1 MPNFISRLP
10 QTLRTFS
17 RKPAARRSFIG
28 LLAFILLIGLFGY
41 FVLPGIIKSQAEQLI
56 SEKLNRQTTIGKVDV
71 SPYAMRVT
79 IHDMKMMEPEGD
91 AVFASFGALTVNVSL
106 QSLFR
111 FAPVIEEVKLDTPY
125 VHLVRKDAQHYNI
138 DDLIALAGNQPP
150 KPEDSKPARFSVFNI
165 QINGGRF
172 ELDDKLEQVVHKI
185 TDLKLGIP
193 FISSLPSQVDVFVEP
208 MLSANING
216 TPLLIKGKAH
226 PFADPMEATVD
237 LNLDNLDLTTYLK
250 YIPGTPH
257 FKLPSARLDMNMVA
271 HFRQKKDEAPAL
283 LLTGDVTLKNV
294 QLNDASD
301 KSILKLPSL
310 KVTLQDAKVLD
321 SKIAVARVAIDG
333 IEASIARAAGGRL
346 NIDNLLTPP
355 TATAPKAAQ
364 KSQPKQAKVS
374 TPAEQTA
381 PSTAA
386 ATEADNQATKQAAP
400 PKPAEPLVLA
410 LGELEIRNAAFSY
423 ADAQA
428 AQPMQAGV
436 KDFDLNVRN
445 VNVDTGKRI
454 VDVGEVISN
463 RAGFSLQQGKPP
475 AARRHNGNAA
485 TAAPPSK
492 PAAKKNGKKG
502 EAEEPG
508 YIVNIGKIAI
518 AGWSAQLEDRSL
530 RRPAVTTIAP
540 LNLAIQNVSTKPDA
554 RGRIDLQATVNK
566 NGKLSVQ
573 GELGMAPL
581 YGDLALDFRQVDI
594 MQLQPYFT
602 DQVNILLTRANVSG
616 KGALRFAQNKGN
628 FTGSF
633 KGDVALNDVATV
645 DKLSASDFLRWKSL
659 SVKGMNV
666 NFSPFSLDI
675 DQVALNSFFARIIID
690 PTGRINLQDVARGE
704 NEAHKSV
711 TDDKQQPVAAQE
723 RVRGTN
729 TASAP
734 LPQLAK
740 PASTVPPIKIGKVLL
755 RGGRVRFTD
764 NFIKPNYTANLQRL
778 NGSIAGL
785 SSDANSNASVDLKGL
800 VNSAP
805 LAVAGRV
812 NPLKGDLS
820 MDIRAE
826 VRGMELAPLS
836 PYSGRYIGYGIE
848 KGKLTFDVTYKV
860 EDRVLTAQNRLV
872 LEQLTLGDKVDS
884 PDAPSLPVQFA
895 LSLLKDRN
903 GVIDIN
909 LPIGGSLDDPQF
921 SIGGIIVKVIVNLI
935 TKAVTAPFSLIGSMF
950 GGGEELSHLAF
961 DPGRAALSD
970 KASEKL
976 KTIAKALDDRPA
988 LKLEITGRT
997 DPQAD
1002 REGLKRA
1009 SIDRKVRALKLK
1021 DMVARGQSAEGARVT
1036 VTPQEYP
1043 ALLKRVYKDEDFK
1056 KPRNMIGMQKDL
1068 PVAEME
1074 KLMTENAKVSDDDLT
1089 LLGNRRAQAA
1099 KDWLT
1104 TEGKIP
1110 AERIFILASKSGA
1123 DGKDAKDNAPAARV
1137 DFSLK

>member
-1 MPNFISRLP
+1 MPNFLSRLP

-111 FAPVIEEVKLDTPY
+111 FAPVIEEFKLDAPY

-138 DDLIALAGNQPP
+138 DDLIALANSQPP
-150 KPEDSKPARFSVFNI
+150 KQEDSKPARFSVFNI

-216 TPLLIKGKAH
+216 TPLLVKGKAH

-271 HFRQKKDEAPAL
+271 HFQQKKDAAPAL

-333 IEASIARAAGGRL
+333 IETSIARAAGGRL

-355 TATAPKAAQ
+355 TATAPKAVQ
-364 KSQPKQAKVS
+364 KSQPKQAKAS
-374 TPAEQTA
+374 TPAEQAA

-386 ATEADNQATKQAAP
+386 ATATEADKQTTKQAP
-400 PKPAEPLVLA
+400 PAKSAEPLVLA

-428 AQPMQAGV
+428 AQPMQAGA
-436 KDFDLNVRN
+436 KNFDLNVRN

-454 VDVGEVISN
+454 VDIGEVVSN
-463 RAGFSLQQGKPP
+463 RAGFSLQQGNPP
-475 AARRHNGNAA
+475 AARKRNGNAA
-485 TAAPPSK
+485 TTSTPSK
-492 PAAKKNGKKG
+492 PAAKKNGKKD
-502 EAEEPG
+502 ETEESG

-518 AGWSAQLEDRSL
+518 ADWSAQLEDRSL

-540 LNLAIQNVSTKPDA
+540 LNLAMQNVSTKPDA

-616 KGALRFAQNKGN
+616 KGALRFAQTKGN

-633 KGDVALNDVATV
+633 KGDVALDDLATV

-690 PTGRINLQDVARGE
+690 QTGRLNLQDIVRGE
-704 NEAHKSV
+704 DGAQKSV
-711 TDDKQQPVAAQE
+711 TGQEHNPAATQE

-729 TASAP
+729 VASAP
-734 LPQLAK
+734 LQQPAK
-740 PASTVPPIKIGKVLL
+740 PASAVPPIKIGKVLL

-764 NFIKPNYTANLQRL
+764 NFIRPHYTATLERL
-778 NGSIAGL
+778 GGTVAGL
-785 SSDANSNASVDLKGL
+785 SSDTNSNANVDLKGL

-805 LAVAGRV
+805 LAVAGRI

-836 PYSGRYIGYGIE
+836 TYSGRYIGYGIE
-848 KGKLTFDVTYKV
+848 KGKLTFDVSYKV
-860 EDRVLTAQNRLV
+860 EDRVLTAQNRLI

-935 TKAVTAPFSLIGSMF
+935 TKAVTAPFTLIGSMF

-961 DPGRAALSD
+961 DPGRAALTD

-1043 ALLKRVYKDEDFK
+1043 VLLKRVYKDEDFK

-1068 PVAEME
+1068 PVEEME
-1074 KLMTENAKVSDDDLT
+1074 KLMTENAKVGDDDLIV
-1089 LLGNRRAQAA
+1089 LGNRRAQAA

-1123 DGKDAKDNAPAARV
+1123 DAKDGASASRV